1 MLLRSWPEGSH
12 FQRLLQRYR
21 ASNDPLAFL
30 PRHRGRN
37 QGSQALSRTLEQI
50 IIDAVEHRYAKPQRP
65 SVKAVYRDIRLACRQ
80 RGIDPPSLS
89 TVRGRF
95 AEADPRLVALK
106 RQGRM
111 AVQALKPVTGQQ
123 MAADY
128 PLHVVQ
134 MDHGKADVI
143 LVDSAH
149 RRPIGRPWVT
159 FARDLYS
166 RCIAGYFVS
175 LEAPSA
181 TSVRLCLA
189 NIAQDKDALLAQHQI
204 DARWRLVGKPAV
216 LHTDKGKDFV
226 SKGSSAGM
234 FGARDPARAPACCT
248 TVVWRYD

>member
-1 MLLRSWPEGSH
+1 M
-12 FQRLLQRYR
+12 
-21 ASNDPLAFL
+21 
-30 PRHRGRN
+30 
-37 QGSQALSRTLEQI
+37 
-50 IIDAVEHRYAKPQRP
+50 
-65 SVKAVYRDIRLACRQ
+65 
-80 RGIDPPSLS
+80 
-89 TVRGRF
+89 
-95 AEADPRLVALK
+95 VALK

-111 AVQALKPVTGQQ
+111 AVQALKPVNGQQ

-181 TSVRLCLA
+181 ASVGLCLA

-216 LHTDKGKDFV
+216 HHTDKGKDFV

-248 TVVWRYD
+248 TVVWRYDRTRHRHLHEENARRTAWHDLQQCARAGEYASEGKAQLTLGEFEHWLMLQITEYHATIHSRLGETPLARLQFGLGLRWLRSCDCYIDKSNDDSAFFPSK